1 MSLATW
7 QTNGWLEV
15 HQSSR
20 QEIADLLKVVERD
33 LHDSKA
39 TDVSADWRSNIAYN
53 AALQAAKAAMHAS
66 GYRAARG
73 ANSHYRTIQSLS
85 LTIGLDAKSIRTLD
99 VYRLPFRFT
108 AMVREMLLQ
117 RLRALGRASKRTPS
131 SQPVLLPQ
139 CARNDDLSLGAHGC
153 GGHDP
158 ILAKR

>member
-53 AALQAAKAAMHAS
+53 AALQAAKAALHAS

-99 VYRLPFRFT
+99 AVRKRRNT
-108 AMVREMLLQ
+108 AEYDQAGVTSDTEAGDIRTLATALRDKLVAWLRTDHPELL
-117 RLRALGRASKRTPS
+117 
-131 SQPVLLPQ
+131 
-139 CARNDDLSLGAHGC
+139 NDEGA
-153 GGHDP
+153 D
-158 ILAKR
+158 